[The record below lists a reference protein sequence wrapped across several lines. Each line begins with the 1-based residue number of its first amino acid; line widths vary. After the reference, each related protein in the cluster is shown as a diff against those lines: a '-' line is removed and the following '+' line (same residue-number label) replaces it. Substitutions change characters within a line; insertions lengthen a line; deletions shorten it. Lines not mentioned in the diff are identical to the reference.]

1 MTIKK
6 TNTDID
12 VKIILAKR
20 LREASQIIYEM
31 AQATQNEELNARY
44 THKAC
49 FYQVLADLAS
59 GKRTEEDV
67 C

>member
-1 MTIKK
+1 MTTK
-6 TNTDID
+6 TTDID
-12 VKIILAKR
+12 VKLILAKR

-59 GKRTEEDV
+59 GKRIEEGV